1 VDLINWKKMKKKI
14 ILVVALTFLS
24 VTATFAQRFA
34 YVDSEYILKH
44 IPDYISAQKQ
54 LGALSDQWQKEVDAR
69 FQEID
74 RLFKAYQADQPLMTA
89 EVKKRREEEIVTK
102 EKEAKDFQR
111 QKFGPE
117 GELSQRSN
125 SIIKPIQ
132 DKVAKAVQA
141 VAEAENLEVIFDKN
155 SEVIMLYANPRY
167 DKSAEVITRL
177 GLKPG
182 VFAK

>member
-1 VDLINWKKMKKKI
+1 MKKKI
-14 ILVVALTFLS
+14 ILVAAFTFLS
-24 VTATFAQRFA
+24 VTAALAQRFA

-89 EVKKRREEEIVTK
+89 EVKKRREEEIVNK
-102 EKEAKDFQR
+102 EKEAKDLQR
-111 QKFGPE
+111 EKFGPE
-117 GELSQRSN
+117 GELSKRS
-125 SIIKPIQ
+125 STIIKPIQ

-141 VAEAENLEVIFDKN
+141 LAEAENLDMVFDKN

-167 DKSAEVITRL
+167 DRSADVITRL

-182 VFAK
+182 VLAK